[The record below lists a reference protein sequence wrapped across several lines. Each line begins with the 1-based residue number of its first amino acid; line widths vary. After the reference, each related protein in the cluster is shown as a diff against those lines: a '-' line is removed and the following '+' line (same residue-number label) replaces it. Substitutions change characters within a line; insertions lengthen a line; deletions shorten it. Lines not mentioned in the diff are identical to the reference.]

1 MIGCRCWPGYT
12 GEYQC
17 ADDAAGVCL
26 CLDCHEFSSAPSHAQ
41 ACKRLSVRST
51 QPASAQHSPRVRCQI
66 RKERESGS
74 APKMRHVRGS
84 AANHSGSSP
93 GSPWHRQL
101 ARSRRSLTFSASA
114 AAHALSA
121 APALGGHPAGFLTS
135 LSTAAVPRSCPASR
149 TTPQPVAA
157 SRLHAPAT
165 QGPPQGREARH
176 HVTLCQHC
184 TAHAHGLSS
193 PVSSILCR

>member
-1 MIGCRCWPGYT
+1 MLLLDASTIARNVGCDLVFALSEPSQCLEHDWMPLLARLHRGDDDVFYLFLQKQK
-12 GEYQC
+12 YQC

-26 CLDCHEFSSAPSHAQ
+26 CLDCHEFSSAPSHEQ

-101 ARSRRSLTFSASA
+101 ASSRRSLTFSASA
-114 AAHALSA
+114 AAHAVSAAAHAFSA
-121 APALGGHPAGFLTS
+121 APALGGHPAGILTS
-135 LSTAAVPRSCPASR
+135 SNDVNLQSTEFDP
-149 TTPQPVAA
+149 
-157 SRLHAPAT
+157 
-165 QGPPQGREARH
+165 
-176 HVTLCQHC
+176 
-184 TAHAHGLSS
+184 
-193 PVSSILCR
+193 CR